1 MGYGLDWGWAA
12 QDKQRPYRGQ
22 RNLLLML
29 RGGDAVMGNKNAGWV
44 RELDDYVTQV
54 FVSHF

>member
-22 RNLLLML
+22 RNLLLTL
-29 RGGDAVMGNKNAGWV
+29 RGGDAVRLTQECWMGP
-44 RELDDYVTQV
+44 
-54 FVSHF
+54 